1 MLDTWVM
8 AVATPHFQSLTY
20 PQEPVERLV
29 SPYTYIIFACM
40 HCRRCT
46 EDHSVLVAERYRS
59 KQLRSLVILWRRDAA
74 LPN

>member
-8 AVATPHFQSLTY
+8 AVATPHFQSRPH
-20 PQEPVERLV
+20 PQEPVQRLV
-29 SPYTYIIFACM
+29 SPYTYMIIACM

-46 EDHSVLVAERYRS
+46 EEHSVLVAERYHS
-59 KQLRSLVILWRRDAA
+59 KHLRSLFILWRRDAA